1 MMGKSVERRAVS
13 RVYDFRKNRDTESA
27 LRKVSVMKAV
37 WTFLNYLIFERIAVG
52 VIRFLKI
59 YSVQTNI
66 FSIRRTEFS
75 VRNERMVPRIEWIC
89 FWGGAVQKTMSARGF
104 CIFSDLSSGYD
115 HLPNKSDQKRLRKI
129 GVSKAIC
136 IYFYST
142 HASSSSD
149 HISGP
154 EWIAQNGCQ

>member
-1 MMGKSVERRAVS
+1 MMGKSVERWAVS
-13 RVYDFRKNRDTESA
+13 GVYDFRKNRDTESA

-59 YSVQTNI
+59 YSVQTKI
-66 FSIRRTEFS
+66 FSIRRTEFCI
-75 VRNERMVPRIEWIC
+75 RNERMVPRIEWIC

-115 HLPNKSDQKRLRKI
+115 HLPNKSDQKRLRKM

-142 HASSSSD
+142 HASSSFD

>member
-89 FWGGAVQKTMSARGF
+89 F
-104 CIFSDLSSGYD
+104 
-115 HLPNKSDQKRLRKI
+115 
-129 GVSKAIC
+129 
-136 IYFYST
+136 
-142 HASSSSD
+142 
-149 HISGP
+149 
-154 EWIAQNGCQ
+154 